1 MRTFIMFI
9 RCELGKTYEVAASLA
24 ELEIAPQVYSISG
37 EYDLFC
43 MFRLESDDDVGRY
56 INDNIQTIPDIVAT
70 NTIVC
75 FNPFTRDTGFNE
87 DS

>member
-9 RCELGKTYEVAASLA
+9 RCALGKTYEVAANLA
-24 ELEIAPQVYSISG
+24 ELDIAPQVYSISG

-43 MFRLESDDDVGRY
+43 MFSLESDDDVGRF
-56 INDNIQTIPDIVAT
+56 INDKIQTIPDIEAT

-75 FNPFTRDTGFNE
+75 FNPFTRDSGFDE
-87 DS
+87 DT